1 MTTAIGKVSA
11 LIGEAQALSETG
23 ESRFLQ
29 QGDSVHENDTLTTGY
44 FGGVEIELTDGSQL
58 ALGHAMTLQL
68 DSAYLMLEI
77 PLQPVSDD
85 FLDLELTIDNQTAE
99 QTPLAQADVLDISD
113 VLADTT
119 VSADNL
125 HDYLKA
131 TYDPVHDG
139 TRIDIF
145 ADGDALDSQATAEET
160 LYVNGDASQLIALLE
175 SGQLIID
182 QS

>member
-1 MTTAIGKVSA
+1 MATVIGTVSA
-11 LIGEAQALSETG
+11 LIGEAQAQAETG

-29 QGDSVHENDTLTTGY
+29 QGENVQENDTLITGQ

-58 ALGHAMTLQL
+58 ALGHTMKLDLNSAFLML
-68 DSAYLMLEI
+68 DS

-85 FLDLELTIDNQTAE
+85 YLDLDLSTDSQTAE
-99 QTPLAQADVLDISD
+99 QTLATQADVLDISD
-113 VLADTT
+113 VLADTDA
-119 VSADNL
+119 SADNL

-131 TYDPVHDG
+131 TYDPLHDS
-139 TRIDIF
+139 THIEIF
-145 ADGDALDSQATAEET
+145 ADGNALDSQATAGET
-160 LYVNGDASQLIALLE
+160 LHVSGDASQISALLE